1 MGRLK
6 FWKPYQIRD
15 ARIDTPLAEKSRYL
29 PSVMSLMV
37 EEVHHSKPEWIFSQL
52 RIHHARIGEFAAQVV
67 LC

>member
-15 ARIDTPLAEKSRYL
+15 ARIDAPLAEKSRYL

-37 EEVHHSKPEWIFSQL
+37 EEVRRGKP
-52 RIHHARIGEFAAQVV
+52 
-67 LC
+67 

>member
-15 ARIDTPLAEKSRYL
+15 ASIDTPLAEKSRYL

-37 EEVHHSKPEWIFSQL
+37 EEVCNGKPEWIFSRL
-52 RIHHARIGEFAAQVV
+52 RIHRARIGEFVAQVV

>member
-37 EEVHHSKPEWIFSQL
+37 EEVRHGKPERIFSQL
-52 RIHHARIGEFAAQVV
+52 RINHARVREFAVQVL